1 VKAGPQRRAGRSL
14 YLKTEPVR
22 RRSDRPHRQ
31 PFSKNPIDKFRYE
44 LKEISIMT
52 ATKPK
57 ETAAFICSRDTL
69 DGAYPPLILAI
80 NAARAG
86 METKVFFTFM
96 GINLACKGGIEKA
109 RFIPPGVMGAVP
121 GMSAIATGMMKKK
134 IDKAQIPTLPELM
147 EIAQLEGVELIV
159 CKMTIDMMEL
169 NEDQLVEG
177 SIVWTAEDFIK
188 YAKDCKICMF
198 I

>member
-1 VKAGPQRRAGRSL
+1 
-14 YLKTEPVR
+14 
-22 RRSDRPHRQ
+22 
-31 PFSKNPIDKFRYE
+31 
-44 LKEISIMT
+44 MT

-86 METKVFFTFM
+86 METKIFFTFM

-109 RFIPPGVMGAVP
+109 KFIPPGVKGAVP
-121 GMSAIATGMMKKK
+121 GMCTIATGMMKKK

-147 EIAQLEGVELIV
+147 EMAQLEGVELIA
-159 CKMTIDMMEL
+159 CKMTFDMMEMKD
-169 NEDQLVEG
+169 EDM
-177 SIVWTAEDFIK
+177 IEDVLIWDAAQFMK
-188 YAKDCKICMF
+188 YAMEAKLCLF
-198 I
+198 T